1 MGKAESLVKL
11 VTGNKDC
18 EWIYRFRANPG
29 RPWGRHRAALS
40 GLGPWSAL
48 GSRPRVALSSAQVSS
63 VYPGALRLCKSLLLG
78 LGAPPGVGRR
88 QFLLACGPD
97 RFGPTGQLVGRRD
110 IGDRTMQA
118 HRVVMVH
125 ELGDQPPSVLQA
137 QRRLD
142 PNALS
147 FQGLE
152 PPLHLAVA
160 LGIIW
165 RRSDVSHTAY
175 ADKLLEVPGD
185 KLGAVVRDDPG
196 PLAGKPLAR
205 PPEDRLHLG
214 FGHGLADLPVDEE
227 PAVAVEDAA
236 QEEECPAD
244 INIRDIDMPVLMR
257 PRRLLEALA
266 LLGGLSTAARE
277 LAGRLEHAVDAG
289 RADGHDIGVEHHV
302 RQPPIAFRGITV
314 VEGDDGGLFPILE
327 PEVARD
333 RGVVLV
339 GRPQALA
346 PAAEL
351 AGGDAQPSHQQS
363 NPKAGAAT
371 PMPNELDDRITR
383 GLGNP

>member
-78 LGAPPGVGRR
+78 LGASPGVGRR

-97 RFGPTGQLVGRRD
+97 GLGPTGQLVGRRD
-110 IGDRTMQA
+110 LGDRAVQA

-142 PNALS
+142 ANALS

-160 LGIIW
+160 LGIIG
-165 RRSDVSHTAY
+165 RCPDVSHSAY
-175 ADKLLEVPGD
+175 ADKLLEIPGD
-185 KLGAVVRDDPG
+185 ELRAVIRDDPG
-196 PLAGKPLAR
+196 PLTRKLLAG
-205 PPEDRLHLG
+205 PPDNRLHLG
-214 FGHGLADLPVDEE
+214 FGHGLADLPVDDE
-227 PAVAVEDAA
+227 PAVAVEDAT
-236 QEEECPAD
+236 EKEECTANVD
-244 INIRDIDMPVLMR
+244 IRDVDVPVLMR
-257 PRRLLEALA
+257 AHGLLESLS
-266 LLGGLSTAARE
+266 LLGGLPASGGQR
-277 LAGRLEHAVDAG
+277 AGRLEHAIDAG
-289 RADGHDIGVEHHV
+289 GADGHD
-302 RQPPIAFRGITV
+302 
-314 VEGDDGGLFPILE
+314 
-327 PEVARD
+327 
-333 RGVVLV
+333 V
-339 GRPQALA
+339 G
-346 PAAEL
+346 
-351 AGGDAQPSHQQS
+351 
-363 NPKAGAAT
+363 
-371 PMPNELDDRITR
+371 
-383 GLGNP
+383 